1 MMPTESFRS
10 KTSDLPN
17 VSLVDESVG
26 FELQNELDSDTSML
40 YEAWVVLS
48 RRRYWALGVL
58 ALCLVGSFFLAKF
71 QSPWFDSTS
80 AIRILESD
88 SGDIRF
94 GDSPASQLLGGNSET
109 KIQTEMSVL
118 KSKTLALRVA
128 DVLDLYHNPAF
139 SPIGSKEG
147 YPSRA
152 NNTSVFRIL
161 QAMSKA
167 VRVSAIPHTDNIL
180 IAVRTHSPELSQKI
194 ANTLVDEYVDRGYQ
208 VRFKSQEGISN
219 WLAKQLDDL
228 RHQTET
234 AQSRALEY
242 GKKLDLLN
250 MSLAAPS
257 SANGAAS
264 APAPESLATQRLLGL
279 QQALTSAESERL
291 VKEAQYQVLVNGDT
305 SAVPLQSDPVLT
317 ALLTARANASNLL
330 QQYSQKYGP
339 NYSHIKELKAQIDE
353 LNTQIDAELVNTK
366 KHALGELTAAR
377 DAEQS
382 LQKAVDADKG
392 SMQQHQTDLI
402 QYTIA
407 QRDFE
412 SSYAL
417 YQGLLQKLKE
427 AGVLAGLHAND
438 VEIIDRALL
447 PITKSAPKLSLYLP
461 VGLAVGIVAGI
472 LLAFLIDSL
481 DTSILD
487 VDVLEQTTGVPN
499 IGTIPKAKA
508 GQSVTFNTGS
518 AETEMD
524 TATRR
529 MMESYWALRTSL
541 LLSHAGAPPRTIAI
555 TSAIPSEG
563 KTTTA
568 INLALTLAQGEDRV
582 LLIECDLRRPT
593 FGMRMRVGGAG
604 LTQYLAGIKPL
615 SDCIRTMPDQSY
627 LDVIPAG
634 LTPPNPAQLLGSR
647 QFRNLLVDMR
657 AKYKF
662 IILDSPPIASVSD
675 VQIIAAEMDGVLL
688 VVRSASTSRHIV
700 QRSCRMLRQ
709 TGARLLGTVL
719 NGIDFRSDK
728 YGYYGYSNYY
738 SSREHSQS
746 TMEEEHHEI
755 TK

>member
-1 MMPTESFRS
+1 MMPTENLRS
-10 KTSDLPN
+10 KSIDPPN
-17 VSLVDESVG
+17 VSLADESVG
-26 FELQNELDSDTSML
+26 FELQSEIDSDTSML
-40 YEAWVVLS
+40 YEAWTVLR
-48 RRRYWALGVL
+48 RRRYWVLVFL
-58 ALCLVGSFFLAKF
+58 ALCVIASFVLAKI
-71 QSPWFDSTS
+71 QAPEYDSTS
-80 AIRILESD
+80 SIRILQTS
-88 SGDIRF
+88 SGDIQF
-94 GDSPASQLLGGNSET
+94 GDSPASSLLGGNPET

-128 DVLDLYHNPAF
+128 DTLDLYRNTTFSKPA
-139 SPIGSKEG
+139 KNEG

-152 NNTSVFRIL
+152 NSTSVFRIL
-161 QAMSKA
+161 FSMGKA

-180 IAVRTHSPELSQKI
+180 IAVRTRSPELSEKI

-208 VRFKSQEGISN
+208 VRFKSQEGISQ
-219 WLAKQLDDL
+219 WLAKQLEDL
-228 RHQTET
+228 RQQTET

-250 MSLAAPS
+250 TTLV
-257 SANGAAS
+257 AS
-264 APAPESLATQRLLGL
+264 GSPGSGSPPESLATERLMGL
-279 QQALTSAESERL
+279 QQALTVAQSDRL
-291 VKEAQYQVLVNGDT
+291 VKEAQYHVLDSTDITAIPQQN
-305 SAVPLQSDPVLT
+305 DPVLT
-317 ALLTARANASNLL
+317 TLLTTRANATNLL
-330 QQYSQKYGP
+330 QQYSLKYGP
-339 NYSHIKELKAQIDE
+339 NYSHIKELKTQIDE
-353 LNTQIDAELVNTK
+353 LNTQIDTELVNSR
-366 KHALGELTAAR
+366 KHALSELTAAR
-377 DAEQS
+377 EAEHS
-382 LQKAVDADKG
+382 LQQAVDANKG

-438 VEIIDRALL
+438 VEIIDRALV
-447 PITKSAPKLSLYLP
+447 PIIKAAPRTSLYLV
-461 VGLAVGIVAGI
+461 VGLGVGVIAGI
-472 LLAFLIDSL
+472 LLAFLVDSL

-487 VDVLEQTTGVPN
+487 IDVLEQTTAVPTL
-499 IGTIPKAKA
+499 GTIPKAKA
-508 GQSVTFNTGS
+508 GLSVTMNSGVP
-518 AETEMD
+518 EMQLD
-524 TATRR
+524 TSTRR

-593 FGMRMRVGGAG
+593 FGMRLRVGGAG

-615 SDCIRTMPDQSY
+615 SECIRTLPEQSY

-634 LTPPNPAQLLGSR
+634 VTPPNPAQLLGSR
-647 QFRNLLVDMR
+647 QFRNLLTEMR
-657 AKYKF
+657 SEYKF

-688 VVRSASTSRHIV
+688 VVRAGSTSRHIV

-709 TGARLLGTVL
+709 TGARLLGSVL

-738 SSREHSQS
+738 ARDTRSAEAV
-746 TMEEEHHEI
+746 EEHDDVI
-755 TK
+755 K

>member
-1 MMPTESFRS
+1 MISTENPRS
-10 KTSDLPN
+10 KSIDPPN
-17 VSLVDESVG
+17 VSLAEESVG
-26 FELQNELDSDTSML
+26 FELQREIDSDTSML
-40 YEAWVVLS
+40 YEAWTLLR
-48 RRRYWALGVL
+48 RRRYWVLVFL
-58 ALCLVGSFFLAKF
+58 ALCVIGSFILAKI
-71 QSPWFDSTS
+71 QAPEFDSTS
-80 AIRILESD
+80 SIRILQTN
-88 SGDIRF
+88 SGDIQF
-94 GDSPASQLLGGNSET
+94 GDSPASQLLGSNPET

-128 DVLDLYHNPAF
+128 DTLDLYRNTTF
-139 SPIGSKEG
+139 SKPEKDEG

-152 NNTSVFRIL
+152 NSTSVFRIL
-161 QAMSKA
+161 FSMGKA

-180 IAVRTHSPELSQKI
+180 IAVRTRSPELSEKI

-208 VRFKSQEGISN
+208 VRFKSQEGISQ
-219 WLAKQLDDL
+219 WLARQLEDL
-228 RHQTET
+228 RKQTET

-250 MSLAAPS
+250 TTLVAPGS
-257 SANGAAS
+257 PGTGSNWS
-264 APAPESLATQRLLGL
+264 PPESLATERLLGL
-279 QQALTSAESERL
+279 QQALTVAQSDRL
-291 VKEAQYQVLVNGDT
+291 VKEAQYHVLDSTDISTIPQQN
-305 SAVPLQSDPVLT
+305 DPVLT
-317 ALLTARANASNLL
+317 TFLTARANATNQL
-330 QQYSQKYGP
+330 QQDSLKYGP
-339 NYSHIKELKAQIDE
+339 NYSHIKELKTQIDE
-353 LNTQIDAELVNTK
+353 LNKQIATELVDSK
-366 KHALGELTAAR
+366 KHALSELTAAR
-377 DAEQS
+377 EAEHS
-382 LQKAVDADKG
+382 LQEAVDSNKG
-392 SMQQHQTDLI
+392 SMQQHQSDLI

-412 SSYAL
+412 SSYTL

-438 VEIIDRALL
+438 VEIIDRALV
-447 PITKSAPKLSLYLP
+447 PITKAAPRTSLYLV
-461 VGLAVGIVAGI
+461 VGLGVGVVAGI
-472 LLAFLIDSL
+472 LLAFLVDSL

-487 VDVLEQTTGVPN
+487 VDVLEQSIGVPTL
-499 IGTIPKAKA
+499 GTIPKAKA
-508 GQSVTFNTGS
+508 GLSVTMSS
-518 AETEMD
+518 ALPEMQLD
-524 TATRR
+524 TSTRR

-593 FGMRMRVGGAG
+593 FGIRLRVGGVG

-615 SDCIRTMPDQSY
+615 SECIRTHPEQSY

-634 LTPPNPAQLLGSR
+634 VTPPNPAQLLGSR
-647 QFRNLLVDMR
+647 QFRNLLMEMR
-657 AKYKF
+657 LEYKF
-662 IILDSPPIASVSD
+662 IIIDSPPVASVSD

-688 VVRSASTSRHIV
+688 VVRSGSTSRHVV

-738 SSREHSQS
+738 TRDTRSSEGV
-746 TMEEEHHEI
+746 EEHDDVI
-755 TK
+755 R